1 MKSYLERMRATG
13 APSPRASM
21 THIAWSTLGGFAGI
35 FAIERIGYLLGLS
48 GYGYLFLIGSFGAS
62 AVLAYGI
69 PQAEFSQPR
78 NLIGGHVVSALV
90 GVCVFQVLG
99 ADSIASYPLAVALAI
114 LAQQVTRTVH
124 PPGGAT
130 ALIAVIGGESIHAL
144 GFIYVLCPVLVGSV
158 IMVLVAL
165 LVNNLSGD
173 SKRNYP
179 TYWW

>member
-1 MKSYLERMRATG
+1 M
-13 APSPRASM
+13 
-21 THIAWSTLGGFAGI
+21 
-35 FAIERIGYLLGLS
+35 
-48 GYGYLFLIGSFGAS
+48 
-62 AVLAYGI
+62 AYGI

-90 GVCVFQVLG
+90 GVCIFQVLG

-130 ALIAVIGGESIHAL
+130 ALIAVIGGESIHEL
-144 GFIYVLCPVLVGSV
+144 GFLYVLCPVLVGSV

-165 LVNNLSGD
+165 LVNNFSGD

-179 TYWW
+179 SYWW